1 MSELDPFVEAEPQ
14 IEAAQLQRPHWTLA
28 GGFCLGCGVVCLSCW
43 LEESAEAGNKV
54 SAKSLTKG
62 SLTKERLPQGSGREE
77 SIFFFF
83 VLPENR
89 GEIRVLFIEEQAHI
103 AQSLSMQSHSA
114 SLRGKVGKESGK
126 KHLL

>member
-1 MSELDPFVEAEPQ
+1 M
-14 IEAAQLQRPHWTLA
+14 
-28 GGFCLGCGVVCLSCW
+28 SCW

-62 SLTKERLPQGSGREE
+62 SLTKEWLPQGLEREK
-77 SIFFFF
+77 SIFFLSYLKTG
-83 VLPENR
+83 V
-89 GEIRVLFIEEQAHI
+89 IRVLFIEEQAHI
-103 AQSLSMQSHSA
+103 TQSLSMQSHSA